1 MRFAGAEH
9 FGAADLESF
18 TVRATDGRT
27 VPLLAMVDVSTRPA
41 STTIQRM
48 NRQTMLKVEAGLA
61 SGATMPEAKAEIE
74 ATLGNVQ
81 FPPGYG
87 YSFEG
92 GGFGFNMDANA
103 QMFRN
108 IGIALVLMFIV
119 MAAVFESL
127 LFPLAIMSC
136 VLFSVFG
143 VYWLFWLTGTEFNI
157 MAIIGIL
164 VLMGVVV
171 NNGIV
176 MVEHIN
182 NLRRRGL
189 GRTDALVEGS
199 RERLRPIMM
208 TMGTAILAMVPIAL
222 SDTQIAGEGPAYY
235 PMARA
240 IAGGLAFSTVVS
252 LLFLPTIYAM
262 LDDLRAG
269 SANLIRKARSTR
281 AQRRALAAAAS

>member
-1 MRFAGAEH
+1 
-9 FGAADLESF
+9 
-18 TVRATDGRT
+18 
-27 VPLLAMVDVSTRPA
+27 MVDVSTRPA